1 MRENVSKRPKRDSLL
16 KVRVKTATKAKVIS
30 AAEQLDLDQSTLV
43 RVALQEYISRH
54 CPNAA

>member
-1 MRENVSKRPKRDSLL
+1 MKTVSKRSNRDSLL
-16 KVRVKTATKAKVIS
+16 KVRVKTTTKAKVIS